1 MDKKRIVIIGGG
13 FGGLNAAKIL
23 SDTHFEVTLVD
34 KTNYHLFQPLLYQV
48 ATAELSPGDIAV
60 PIRSVF
66 RNHKNVK
73 VIMDEAV
80 SIDKENNVVHLKE
93 MDLSFDYLIVATGSM
108 HSYFG
113 HDEWGKIAPGLKTL
127 SDALEIREKILNA
140 LEKAEKLRDNNEE
153 EKYLAFVIVGG
164 GPTGVELAGAIAE
177 IVKQSLIKDFRNFDT
192 SKTKVYLIEGM
203 SKLLATY
210 PDDLSRRAK
219 EDLESM
225 GVQVILNKIVTNV
238 SPDGIKMGE
247 DFIKTKNVIWAA
259 GNTTSKLIK
268 TLNTETDRAGR
279 AMVNHDMSIKNF
291 PNIFVIGD
299 AAGFIENGKYLPGV
313 AQVAIQ
319 QGKYVAGIIK
329 EGKDHELRNP
339 FKYNDKGNM
348 ATIGRAKAVAEIKGF
363 KLTGFFAWAAWSL
376 IHILF
381 LIDFRNRFRVMA
393 EWIWLY
399 LTFKR
404 GIRLIVGH
412 NYGEKKE

>member
-1 MDKKRIVIIGGG
+1 MDMKKVLIIGGG
-13 FGGLNAAKIL
+13 FGGLNAAKHLINT
-23 SDTHFEVTLVD
+23 DFEVTLVD

-73 VIMDEAV
+73 VLMDEAL
-80 SIDKENNVVHLKE
+80 SIDKENKIVHMKE
-93 MDLSFDYLIVATGSM
+93 MEIGFDYLIVATGSL

-113 HDEWGKIAPGLKTL
+113 HNEWEKYAPGLKTL
-127 SDALEIREKILNA
+127 SDALEIRENILNS
-140 LEKAEKLRDNNEE
+140 LEQAEKIKDKNES
-153 EKYLAFVIVGG
+153 EKYLSFVIVGG

-177 IVKQSLIKDFRNFDT
+177 IVKQSLIKDFRNFNI
-192 SKTKVYLIEGM
+192 SNTKVHLIEGM
-203 SKLLATY
+203 SKLLAAY

-225 GVQVILNKIVTNV
+225 GVEVILNKMV
-238 SPDGIKMGE
+238 SEVSNDGIKMGE

-268 TLNTETDRAGR
+268 TLNIETDKAGR
-279 AMVNHDMSIKNF
+279 ALVNYDMSIKSF

-329 EGKDHELRNP
+329 EGKMPEKRKS
-339 FKYNDKGNM
+339 FKYNNKGSL
-348 ATIGRAKAVAEIKGF
+348 ATIGKAKAVAEIRGF
-363 KLTGFFAWAAWSL
+363 KLTGLFAWLVWSFV
-376 IHILF
+376 HILF
-381 LIDFRNRFRVMA
+381 LINFRNRFRVMA

-404 GIRLIVGH
+404 GIRLIVGRD
-412 NYGEKKE
+412 YGNKKE

>member
-1 MDKKRIVIIGGG
+1 MDKKRAVIIGVG
-13 FGGLNAAKIL
+13 FGGMNAAKQL
-23 SDTHFEVTLVD
+23 TETDFEVTLVD

-66 RNHKNVK
+66 SNHKNIK

-80 SIDKENNVVHLKE
+80 SIDKENKIVHCKE
-93 MDLSFDYLIVATGSM
+93 TDLEFDYLIVATGSM

-113 HDEWGKIAPGLKTL
+113 HDEWEKTAPGLKTL
-127 SDALEIREKILNA
+127 SDALTIREKILNA
-140 LEKAEKLRDNNEE
+140 LEEAEKIKDKDEE

-177 IVKQSLIKDFRNFDT
+177 IVKQSLIKEFRNFDT
-192 SKTKVYLIEGM
+192 SKTKVYLIEGA
-203 SKLLATY
+203 SKLLVTY

-225 GVQVILNKIVTNV
+225 GVHVILNKMVTDV
-238 SPDGIKMGE
+238 SPDGIKMGD
-247 DFIKTKNVIWAA
+247 DFIKTKNVFWAA

-268 TLNTETDRAGR
+268 TLSIATDRSGR
-279 AMVNHDMSIKNF
+279 AMVNHDTSIKGF
-291 PNIFVIGD
+291 PDIFVIGD
-299 AAGFIENGKYLPGV
+299 AAGFVENGKYLPGV

-329 EGKDHELRNP
+329 EGKEPDLRKP
-339 FKYNDKGNM
+339 FKYKDKGNM

-381 LIDFRNRFRVMA
+381 LINFRNRFRVMA

-412 NYGEKKE
+412 NYDDKKE

>member
-1 MDKKRIVIIGGG
+1 MKKVLIIGGG
-13 FGGLNAAKIL
+13 FGGLNVAKHL
-23 SDTHFEVTLVD
+23 GNSEFEITIVD

-60 PIRSVF
+60 PIRAIF
-66 RNHKNVK
+66 RKYKNVK
-73 VIMDEAV
+73 VIMDEAE
-80 SIDKENNVVHLKE
+80 SIDKENKIVHLKE
-93 MDLSFDYLIVATGSM
+93 LDLSFDYLVVATGSM

-113 HDEWGKIAPGLKTL
+113 HDEWEKDAPGLKTL

-140 LEKAEKLRDNNEE
+140 LEQAEKIKDRNEK
-153 EKYLAFVIVGG
+153 EKYLSFVIVGG

-177 IVKQSLIKDFRNFDT
+177 IVKQSLIKEFRNFDE

-203 SKLLATY
+203 SKLLASY
-210 PDDLSRRAK
+210 PDELSTRAK
-219 EDLESM
+219 EDLQSM
-225 GVQVILNKIVTNV
+225 GVEVILNKMVTEV
-238 SPDGIKMGE
+238 SSEDIKMGD

-268 TLNTETDRAGR
+268 SLDTEIDKAGR
-279 AMVNHDMSIKNF
+279 AIVNHDMSIKGY

-299 AAGFIENGKYLPGV
+299 AAGFIENGKYLQGV

-319 QGKYVAGIIK
+319 QGKYVAEIIK
-329 EGKDHELRNP
+329 SGRDPISRNP
-339 FKYNDKGNM
+339 FKYKDKGNM

-376 IHILF
+376 IHVLF
-381 LIDFRNRFRVMA
+381 LIGFRNRFKVMA

-404 GIRLIVGH
+404 GIRLIVNH
-412 NYGEKKE
+412 KYEDKK

>member
-1 MDKKRIVIIGGG
+1 MENKKVVIIGAG
-13 FGGLNAAKIL
+13 FGGLNAATVL
-23 SDTHFEVTLVD
+23 RHSDFDITIID

-66 RNHKNVK
+66 RNEKNVK
-73 VIMDEAV
+73 VMMDEAL
-80 SIDKENNVVHLKE
+80 SIDKEKHLVHFKD
-93 MDLSFDYLIVATGSM
+93 MDIQFDYLIVATGSK

-113 HDEWGKIAPGLKTL
+113 HEEWEKYAPGLKSL
-127 SDALEIREKILNA
+127 SDALDIREKILNA
-140 LEKAEKLRDNNEE
+140 LEQAEKIKDKNEE
-153 EKYLAFVIVGG
+153 EKYLSFVIVGG

-177 IVKQSLIKDFRNFDT
+177 IVKQSVIDDFRSFDA

-203 SKLLATY
+203 SKLLASY

-219 EDLESM
+219 EDLKSM
-225 GVQVILNKIVTNV
+225 GVEVILNKMVTEV
-238 SPDGIKMGE
+238 SSDEIKMG
-247 DFIKTKNVIWAA
+247 DDVIKTKNVIWAA

-268 TLNTETDRAGR
+268 TLDIETDRAGR
-279 AMVNHDMSIKNF
+279 ALVNHDMSIKNF

-299 AAGFIENGKYLPGV
+299 AAGFIENGNYLPGV

-319 QGKYVAGIIK
+319 QGKYVAEIIK
-329 EGKDHELRNP
+329 SGKDSNSRGK
-339 FKYNDKGNM
+339 FKYKDKGNM

-376 IHILF
+376 IHIFF
-381 LIDFRNRFRVMA
+381 LIGFRNRFRVMA

-404 GIRLIVGH
+404 GIRLIVKRDYI
-412 NYGEKKE
+412 NKK